1 MVDWQ
6 QIEKDF
12 ISWRMSEETKS
23 MLTIDILNWFK
34 TRIELEK
41 KKEEQAV
48 EYFINAAI
56 EYLHK
61 KD

>member
-1 MVDWQ
+1 MVDWK

-34 TRIELEK
+34 SRLELEK
-41 KKEEQAV
+41 KNEEQVV
-48 EYFINAAI
+48 EDFTKSAI

>member
-1 MVDWQ
+1 MDWK

-34 TRIELEK
+34 SRIELEK

-48 EYFINAAI
+48 EYFINAAK

-61 KD
+61 ED

>member
-1 MVDWQ
+1 MVDWK

-34 TRIELEK
+34 NRIELENK
-41 KKEEQAV
+41 NEEQVV
-48 EYFINAAI
+48 EDFTNEAK

>member
-23 MLTIDILNWFK
+23 MLTMDILNWFK
-34 TRIELEK
+34 NRIELEK
-41 KKEEQAV
+41 KKEKQFV
-48 EYFINAAI
+48 EDFTNAAI